1 MIFSVLSSV
10 DQIEA
15 LKNVTLKST
24 HTRVGVL
31 ASFLRKNDVLPSA
44 SDISEGKVV
53 VAVRPND
60 HFVTVSLY
68 PRSTKEEKEFLSE
81 NGHWRPVEFDEV
93 LAQITSPLPGHVL
106 IKAYSESPKIKDNP
120 TDVSLS
126 ELLMSELENSSVG
139 GFDFSQKYADEV
151 FHKQFRQVD
160 VCDEQGK
167 DYTIYTALCNSALFW
182 EVYHDL
188 RAAHHCE
195 SQS

>member
-1 MIFSVLSSV
+1 MIFSVLSSIE
-10 DQIEA
+10 QIET

-24 HTRVGVL
+24 HTRVGIL
-31 ASFLRKNDVLPSA
+31 ARYPRKKDVLPSA
-44 SDISEGKVV
+44 ADLSEGKVV
-53 VAVRPND
+53 VGVRPNS

-81 NGHWRPVEFDEV
+81 NGHWSPVEFAEILD
-93 LAQITSPLPGHVL
+93 QITSPLPGHVL

-120 TDVSLS
+120 TDASLS
-126 ELLMSELENSSVG
+126 VLLMSELENGAVG